1 MKFPAYTNLG
11 KIPFIH
17 TSVDLSVHHSVSP
30 SVNLSLSAANP
41 SKIPCNYGEKN
52 AVNYLHETL
61 VKSPSVSTLYVMPF
75 SAPVHASSKHRPYN
89 SVHTSCIMSVIA
101 PICASSIQ
109 PVCTLCI
116 ISVIAPV
123 HASPIPSIHP
133 YGDERQEFPDDSLL
147 LSMGRKTC
155 LKLW

>member
-17 TSVDLSVHHSVSP
+17 TSMDLSVHHSVSP

-52 AVNYLHETL
+52 AVNYLHDTL

-75 SAPVHASSKHRPYN
+75 GAPAH
-89 SVHTSCIMSVIA
+89 
-101 PICASSIQ
+101 ASSIQ
-109 PVCTLCI
+109 FRPYIMHYVCHCTHLCI
-116 ISVIAPV
+116 V
-123 HASPIPSIHP
+123 HTTCLYIVHYFCHCTCPCITHSIHP
-133 YGDERQEFPDDSLL
+133 SL
-147 LSMGRKTC
+147 
-155 LKLW
+155 W